1 MAKLRALVQPM
12 ADLIT
17 TPSAGPRS
25 LRLDTLVGLRWLAL
39 VGQTAAVL
47 VVNLGLG
54 FPLPLAACLGLIALS
69 ALVNVSLRIR
79 YTASHRLD
87 ATPALLIL
95 GYDVLQL
102 SALLYLTGGLDN
114 PFTVLLL
121 VPLIVSATT
130 LPPRPTIILG
140 VLVVAAASVLALVHL
155 PLPWRP
161 GEVIP
166 FPFVYSAG
174 VWLALASASVFTGVY
189 TFRVADEARQL
200 AKALTA
206 TELVL
211 AREQHLSALDGLA
224 AAAAHELGTPL
235 ATIALVAKELEREL
249 APDTPHGED
258 IILLKTQVTR
268 CRDIL
273 AKLTSLPDEG
283 DQHFVARQPLSHLI
297 EEVVEPYR
305 VFATEIDIL
314 PPRGIGAEPVGTRNP
329 AIVHGLANLVE
340 NAMDFAK
347 SKVEIAREWDAKRV
361 RVIIRDDGPGFAPGI
376 IARIGEPY
384 LTTRSRAGAGRS
396 DSDSGGLGLGVF
408 IAKTLLERTG
418 ARLELM
424 NSEPPASGAIVAITW
439 PRHRMDGGSAPETIA
454 AGTTWLEP
462 AESL

>member
-54 FPLPLAACLGLIALS
+54 FPLPLAACLGLIAVS
-69 ALVNVSLRIR
+69 ALVNVSLRVR

-87 ATPALLIL
+87 ATPALFIL

-114 PFTVLLL
+114 PFTILLL

-273 AKLTSLPDEG
+273 AKLASLPDEG

-314 PPRGIGAEPVGTRNP
+314 PPRGFGAEPVGTRNP

-347 SKVEIAREWDAKRV
+347 SKVEIAREWDAERV
-361 RVIIRDDGPGFAPGI
+361 RVTIRDDGPGFAPGI

>member
-1 MAKLRALVQPM
+1 MAKLPSVVRAM
-12 ADLIT
+12 TDLIAA
-17 TPSAGPRS
+17 PSAGPRS
-25 LRLDTLVGLRWLAL
+25 LRLDTLVGLRWLAV
-39 VGQTAAVL
+39 VGQTVAVL
-47 VVNLGLG
+47 AVNLVLG
-54 FPLPLAACLGLIALS
+54 FPLPLASSLGLVAMS
-69 ALVNVSLRIR
+69 ALVNVTLRVR

-87 ATPALLIL
+87 ATPALLLL

-102 SALLYLTGGLDN
+102 SALLFLTGGLDN

-140 VLVVAAASVLALVHL
+140 ILVVAAASVLALVHL
-155 PLPWRP
+155 PLPWLP

-174 VWLALASASVFTGVY
+174 VWLALVSASVFTGVY

-249 APDTPHGED
+249 APNTPHGED
-258 IILLKTQVTR
+258 IFLLKTQVRR

-273 AKLTSLPDEG
+273 AKLTSLPGEHDE
-283 DQHFVARQPLSHLI
+283 HFARQPLSHLI

-305 VFATEIDIL
+305 AFATEIEIAA
-314 PPRGIGAEPVGTRNP
+314 PKGIGPEPVGTRNP

-347 SKVEIAREWDAKRV
+347 SKVEVATEWDADRV
-361 RVIIRDDGPGFAPGI
+361 AVTIRDDGPGFAPGI

-384 LTTRSRAGAGRS
+384 LTTRGRTGATRS

-418 ARLELM
+418 GRLELA
-424 NSEPPASGAIVAITW
+424 NREAPASGAIVSIAW
-439 PRHRMDGGSAPETIA
+439 PRERMDGVSAPETIA
-454 AGTTWLEP
+454 EGTTWREP

>member
-340 NAMDFAK
+340 NAMDFAR
-347 SKVEIAREWDAKRV
+347 SKVEIAREWDGEHV

>member
-1 MAKLRALVQPM
+1 
-12 ADLIT
+12 
-17 TPSAGPRS
+17 
-25 LRLDTLVGLRWLAL
+25 
-39 VGQTAAVL
+39 
-47 VVNLGLG
+47 
-54 FPLPLAACLGLIALS
+54 
-69 ALVNVSLRIR
+69 
-79 YTASHRLD
+79 
-87 ATPALLIL
+87 
-95 GYDVLQL
+95 
-102 SALLYLTGGLDN
+102 
-114 PFTVLLL
+114 
-121 VPLIVSATT
+121 
-130 LPPRPTIILG
+130 
-140 VLVVAAASVLALVHL
+140 VLVVAAASVLALLHL

-161 GEVIP
+161 GQVIP

-174 VWLALASASVFTGVY
+174 VWLALVSASVFTGVY
-189 TFRVADEARQL
+189 TFRVSDEARQL

-249 APDTPHGED
+249 AIAPDTPHGED

-273 AKLTSLPDEG
+273 AKLTSLPGEG
-283 DQHFVARQPLSHLI
+283 DEDFVGRQPLSHLI

-305 VFATEIDIL
+305 AFATDIDIL
-314 PPRGIGAEPVGTRNP
+314 PPKGIGPEPVGTRNP

-347 SKVEIAREWDAKRV
+347 TRVEIATEWDAGRV
-361 RVIIRDDGPGFAPGI
+361 RVIIRDDGPGFASGI

-384 LTTRSRAGAGRS
+384 LTTRARSGGGRS

-418 ARLELM
+418 ARLDLANRE
-424 NSEPPASGAIVAITW
+424 SPASGAIVAITW
-439 PRHRMDGGSAPETIA
+439 PRERMEAEPTPETIA
-454 AGTTWLEP
+454 PGTTWREP
-462 AESL
+462 VETL

>member
-314 PPRGIGAEPVGTRNP
+314 PPRGIGGEPVGTRNP

-347 SKVEIAREWDAKRV
+347 SKVEIAREWDAERV
-361 RVIIRDDGPGFAPGI
+361 RVTIRDDGPGFAPGI

>member
-340 NAMDFAK
+340 NAMDFAR
-347 SKVEIAREWDAKRV
+347 SKVEIAREWDGEHV

-384 LTTRSRAGAGRS
+384 LTTRSRGGAGRS

-424 NSEPPASGAIVAITW
+424 NREPPASGAIVAITW
-439 PRHRMDGGSAPETIA
+439 PRRRMDGESAPETIA